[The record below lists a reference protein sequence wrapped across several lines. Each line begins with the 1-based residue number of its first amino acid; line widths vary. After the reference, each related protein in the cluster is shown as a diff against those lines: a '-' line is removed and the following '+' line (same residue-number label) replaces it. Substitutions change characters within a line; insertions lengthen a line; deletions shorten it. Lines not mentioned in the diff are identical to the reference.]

1 MEWETE
7 GRRSKGR
14 HLGTW
19 IDDIRYSTEKYGLRE
34 EDAIKREE
42 WRGKISQ

>member
-7 GRRSKGR
+7 GRRRKGR
-14 HLGTW
+14 PLGTW
-19 IDDIRYSTEKYGLRE
+19 IDDIRHSTEKYGLRE